1 MSGLWVVS
9 FNEKPNYNLEKQGI
23 LTMTL
28 HPFLHVLYH
37 MITVLTLLL
46 IAYKLFNIGAIL
58 KTLVELSIVNV
69 ATFSQ
74 LLDMLTFQPEE
85 EINNEPVEER

>member
-9 FNEKPNYNLEKQGI
+9 LNEKSDYNLEEQGI
-23 LTMTL
+23 LIMTL

>member
-1 MSGLWVVS
+1 M
-9 FNEKPNYNLEKQGI
+9 
-23 LTMTL
+23 MTL

-37 MITVLTLLL
+37 MVTVLTLLL

-58 KTLVELSIVNV
+58 RTLVELSIVNV

-74 LLDMLTFQPEE
+74 LLDMLTLHPEE
-85 EINNEPVEER
+85 EIDSETIEER